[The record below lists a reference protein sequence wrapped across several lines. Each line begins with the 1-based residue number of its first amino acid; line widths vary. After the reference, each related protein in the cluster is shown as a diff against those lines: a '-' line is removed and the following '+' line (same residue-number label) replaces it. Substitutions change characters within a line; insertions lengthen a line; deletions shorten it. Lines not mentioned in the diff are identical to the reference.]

1 MARRYRAAA
10 AWRRLLQV
18 ASLLIF
24 GLFAVMLAHSRQT
37 NELHDALQLTPNLEH
52 GRSLYSTCAACHQ
65 SHGGGDPGGGIP
77 SIAAQHYEV
86 LVEQLANF
94 REVARDA
101 TRWDPRMAAFT
112 GQHHL
117 EGPQDLADVAAYI
130 AALPPRPGEAVGPG
144 DRTSLGGRLY
154 VRACQH
160 CHGAQ
165 GEGNGSLRYPRLAGQ
180 HFAYLA
186 RQIRAMSAGRRPNA
200 SFDHAALLEDLPDA
214 EMDAVADY
222 LSRLKPA
229 EATELTGQKA
239 PTVEHVE
246 VTARRAELRR
256 VLYSFVSTITRAD
269 GANVARW
276 RDPICPWVAGA
287 LPAQG
292 DFIKSRVGQI
302 ASSVGARVDRDAN
315 CRANLLVFVTTE
327 PNELVEQ
334 LRGRNPGVFS
344 GASGPQIDEFAQAM
358 RPVRVW
364 QNTALQ
370 NADGSPPILYGG
382 PPQYRLRDS
391 RIVGSVSEE
400 FAAVMVVV
408 DTGTTGRAT
417 LDQLADYIAMVALAQ
432 VDMDAELGSSPT
444 ILRLFSKSSPG
455 ESPARLTSWDYAF
468 LKALYGMDDSCLQSQ
483 SAIAVRMTPDLERGE

>member
-1 MARRYRAAA
+1 
-10 AWRRLLQV
+10 
-18 ASLLIF
+18 
-24 GLFAVMLAHSRQT
+24 
-37 NELHDALQLTPNLEH
+37 
-52 GRSLYSTCAACHQ
+52 
-65 SHGGGDPGGGIP
+65 
-77 SIAAQHYEV
+77 
-86 LVEQLANF
+86 
-94 REVARDA
+94 
-101 TRWDPRMAAFT
+101 
-112 GQHHL
+112 
-117 EGPQDLADVAAYI
+117 
-130 AALPPRPGEAVGPG
+130 
-144 DRTSLGGRLY
+144 
-154 VRACQH
+154 
-160 CHGAQ
+160 
-165 GEGNGSLRYPRLAGQ
+165 
-180 HFAYLA
+180 
-186 RQIRAMSAGRRPNA
+186 
-200 SFDHAALLEDLPDA
+200 
-214 EMDAVADY
+214 
-222 LSRLKPA
+222 
-229 EATELTGQKA
+229 
-239 PTVEHVE
+239 
-246 VTARRAELRR
+246 
-256 VLYSFVSTITRAD
+256 
-269 GANVARW
+269 
-276 RDPICPWVAGA
+276 
-287 LPAQG
+287 
-292 DFIKSRVGQI
+292 
-302 ASSVGARVDRDAN
+302 VDRDAN

-468 LKALYGMDDSCLQSQ
+468 LKALYGMDDSYLQSQ
-483 SAIAVRMTPDLERGE
+483 SAIAVRMTPDLERRE